1 MTETADDIQ
10 IKETTTIFP
19 KAIIGIG
26 GAGKKLVHSLLNK
39 EWILEKMLKPRMKGV
54 SNYDIFIVDTAK
66 YEEDDDLRTHADIID
81 KKDKIRAKLQNTD
94 YGIPKDLNIQYLLL
108 TEAMHL
114 NGPYDLMGPKIIKDI
129 KMGTGIKYWWF
140 DPDIIGKDLM
150 IRLNGEENFDSL
162 AFSGGVIRKRALGKA
177 IFYKA
182 ISTKIFNIGLTSGGE
197 VAMVVGLGGGTGSGI
212 FIDYAKRLKEASPT
226 IDITLFAVL
235 PTQNEKDRERA
246 NGFASLC
253 ELEYLRLTGEL
264 RNLFKNIILLP
275 MGLTEYS
282 GDNKNKDIIDM
293 MEEFH
298 TAFAY
303 TFVSCFNLG
312 VNARLIQYQG
322 DYEYAP
328 FTVATSCVMRY
339 NVETN
344 KKIIYSYD
352 YALKSKKDALIEEK
366 GINSTLN
373 IFLTDE
379 DNKDGENINPELDTE
394 YNLSI
399 DDDTWLLKRMKDF
412 NTLFFTEPIIKYF
425 NSTGYNSVSTFY
437 SAINNAQ
444 KKNSTSGTISSIR
457 NDITV
462 VADAMQ
468 NPRDVIDAPI
478 KYVTCEEFSVMGDIA
493 RLFSR
498 ANKPKYNDSARD
510 ILKAII
516 TKAEPAGSY
525 MLTDDNKRELDAT
538 ISNMKTGINKLA
550 DSYKNYKGIINTQI
564 LDTKGRILN
573 DIRTDTEQL
582 KIIKSGEYQEDLKNK
597 LGRVDDVLTEY
608 KDSVN
613 KCKRVSELREI
624 STERIKRV
632 VDDFYLRV
640 VIIDP
645 KFDKDAILTA
655 AEDIIK
661 YKEYMIKSRRRLS
674 IIDII
679 LRLFGIK
686 TDAVKEKEK
695 AEEERRRLA
704 ININPGLIY
713 ATDDQNNIT
722 KVFYYDIDKKS
733 EEREDIIMERIISM
747 IDNRI
752 KHDIV
757 DTNKY
762 QRDRV
767 RLDTDIELNQD
778 QRNRI
783 KISIEN
789 NNMENILDDI
799 LKDIMK
805 YNENIKAYEDQ
816 INNKSIELTNAEKTK
831 RFSID
836 LDQLY
841 RTLTT
846 RIHAYR
852 RNEDTKEKYMKSF
865 EEYRSSS
872 REQDRNPNRDH
883 YVFDIKPKEILN
895 VIQKDNI
902 DILLRGEQIEENNLL
917 AAVDNQINKLFN
929 PNYNGLAKLS
939 IGYEN
944 QGRWL
949 VSSVVLCTSSLKD
962 INIDKTKTIKEN
974 FNIDSSR
981 IGYSLLKVGGNW
993 DVGSTLFV
1001 SGIFLDNLIEVSKPV
1016 IGHYAAYRELKK
1028 RMDRLTFLYHTYL
1041 LENGEFLCRTLLSL
1055 EDDNNKKL
1063 LATGTPSQITGEL
1076 LKLYKTASYIDQ
1088 SKQQQQNSQLINSGS
1103 DNDTPRDN
1111 TNDNIG
1117 K

>member
-1 MTETADDIQ
+1 MTETTNNVEIRE
-10 IKETTTIFP
+10 KTTIFP
-19 KAIIGIG
+19 RAIIGIG
-26 GAGKKLVHSLLNK
+26 GAGKKLVHSLLSK
-39 EWILEKMLKPRMKGV
+39 EWILEKMLKPQMKGV

-66 YEEDDDLRTHADIID
+66 GEEDDDFRTHVDIID
-81 KKDKIRAKLQNTD
+81 KKDKIREKLQNTD
-94 YGIPKDLNIQYLLL
+94 NGIPKDLNIRYLLL

-114 NGPYDLMGPKIIKDI
+114 NGPYDLMGPKVIKDI

-150 IRLNGEENFDSL
+150 TRLNGEENFDSL
-162 AFSGGVIRKRALGKA
+162 DFSGGVIRRRALGKA

-182 ISTKIFNIGLTSGGE
+182 ISTKIFNIGLTSGGK

-264 RNLFKNIILLP
+264 RNLFKDIILLP
-275 MGLTEYS
+275 MGLTRYS
-282 GDNKNKDIIDM
+282 GDNKNKDIMDM

-322 DYEYAP
+322 EYEYAP
-328 FTVATSCVMRY
+328 FTVATSCIIRY

-352 YALKSKKDALIEEK
+352 SALKSKKDALIEEK
-366 GINSTLN
+366 SINSALD

-379 DNKDGENINPELDTE
+379 DNKDGENINPELDAE

-399 DDDTWLLKRMKDF
+399 DDDTWLLNRMKDF
-412 NTLFFTEPIIKYF
+412 NTLFFKESIIKYF
-425 NSTGYNSVSTFY
+425 NDTGYNSISTFCN
-437 SAINNAQ
+437 AINNAE
-444 KKNSTSGTISSIR
+444 KKNSVSSTISSIR

-468 NPRDVIDAPI
+468 NPRDEIDAPI
-478 KYVTCEEFSVMGDIA
+478 KYVTCEELSIMGDIA

-498 ANKPKYNDSARD
+498 VNKPKYNDGARN

-516 TKAEPAGSY
+516 TKVEPAGSY
-525 MLTDDNKRELDAT
+525 MLTVDDKRKLDAA
-538 ISNMKTGINKLA
+538 ISNIRT
-550 DSYKNYKGIINTQI
+550 DINTLTNSYNVYKDKVNNQMA
-564 LDTKGRILN
+564 DTKKRILN
-573 DIRTDTEQL
+573 DIKADTEQL
-582 KIIKSGEYQEDLKNK
+582 GIIKSREYQEDLKNK
-597 LGRVDDVLTEY
+597 LEKLDNALAEH
-608 KDSVN
+608 KDNVN

-624 STERIKRV
+624 SIERMKRV
-632 VDDFYLRV
+632 TDDFYLKV
-640 VIIDP
+640 VILDP
-645 KFDKDAILTA
+645 KFDKDIMLTA

-661 YKEYMIKSRRRLS
+661 YKEYLIKSRRRLS

-704 ININPGLIY
+704 IKINPSIVY
-713 ATDDQNNIT
+713 ATDDKNNIA

-733 EEREDIIMERIISM
+733 EERKDIIIERIILT

-752 KHDIV
+752 EHDIV
-757 DTNKY
+757 DTGQD

-767 RLDTDIELNQD
+767 RLDTNIELNQD
-778 QRNRI
+778 QRDRT

-799 LKDIMK
+799 LKDIIK
-805 YNENIKAYEDQ
+805 YNANIKVYEDN
-816 INNKSIELTNAEKTK
+816 IKNKSVELINAEKTK

-841 RTLTT
+841 RTLTG
-846 RIHAYR
+846 RIHIYR
-852 RNEDTKEKYMKSF
+852 RNEETKRKHMESF
-865 EEYRSSS
+865 NRYRSTS
-872 REQDRNPNRDH
+872 REQDINPNRDH
-883 YVFDIKPKEILN
+883 YVFEIKPKEILN
-895 VIQKDNI
+895 VIQRDNI
-902 DILLRGEQIEENNLL
+902 DVLLRGEQDEENNLL
-917 AAVDNQINKLFN
+917 VVVDNQVNKLFN

-944 QGRWL
+944 QGKWL
-949 VSSVVLCTSSLKD
+949 VSSAVLCISSMKD
-962 INIDKTKTIKEN
+962 ININKAKTIMEN
-974 FNIDSSR
+974 FNIDDSR
-981 IGYSLLKVGGNW
+981 MGYNQLKVGGDW
-993 DVGSTLFV
+993 DVGGTLFV

-1016 IGHYAAYRELKK
+1016 IGHYAAYKELKK

-1041 LENGEFLCRTLLSL
+1041 LEDGKFLCRTLLSL
-1055 EDDNNKKL
+1055 ENDDNKKL
-1063 LATGTPSQITGEL
+1063 LATGTSSQITGEL

-1088 SKQQQQNSQLINSGS
+1088 SNSRL
-1103 DNDTPRDN
+1103 NDDHSA
-1111 TNDNIG
+1111 D

>member
-1 MTETADDIQ
+1 MTETTDNTEIRE
-10 IKETTTIFP
+10 KTTIFP

-39 EWILEKMLKPRMKGV
+39 EWILEKMLKPRLKGV
-54 SNYDIFIVDTAK
+54 STYDIFIVDTAK
-66 YEEDDDLRTHADIID
+66 NEEDDDLRTHAEIID
-81 KKDKIRAKLQNTD
+81 KKDNIREKLQKTD
-94 YGIPKDLNIQYLLL
+94 DGIPKDLNIQYLLL

-129 KMGTGIKYWWF
+129 KTGTGIKYWWF

-150 IRLNGEENFDSL
+150 NRLNGEENFDSL
-162 AFSGGVIRKRALGKA
+162 EFSGGVVRRRAIGKA

-212 FIDYAKRLKEASPT
+212 FIDYAKRLREASPT
-226 IDITLFAVL
+226 INITLFAVL

-253 ELEYLRLTGEL
+253 ELEYMRLNGEL
-264 RNLFKNIILLP
+264 RNLFNSIILLP
-275 MGLTEYS
+275 MGLTQYS

-298 TAFAY
+298 AAFAY

-312 VNARLIQYQG
+312 PNRRLIEYKG

-328 FTVATSCVMRY
+328 FTVATSCVVRY

-344 KKIIYSYD
+344 KKIINSYD
-352 YALKSKKDALIEEK
+352 SALKSKKDALIEEK

-412 NTLFFTEPIIKYF
+412 NTLFFSDPIIKYF
-425 NSTGYNSVSTFY
+425 NDTGYNSVSTFY
-437 SAINNAQ
+437 SAINNVQ
-444 KKNSTSGTISSIR
+444 KQNSLSGTISSIR
-457 NDITV
+457 NDIAV

-468 NPRDVIDAPI
+468 SPRDVIESPI
-478 KYVTCEEFSVMGDIA
+478 KYVACEEFSVMGDIA

-498 ANKPKYNDSARD
+498 TNKSKYNDKARE

-516 TKAEPAGSY
+516 TKAEPAGGY
-525 MLTDDNKRELDAT
+525 MLTEDNKRELDAT
-538 ISNMKTGINKLA
+538 ISDIKTYMNKLTN
-550 DSYKNYKGIINTQI
+550 SYNNYKDLVNNQI
-564 LDTKGRILN
+564 KDSKGRILS
-573 DIRTDTEQL
+573 DTKIDVEQL
-582 KIIKSGEYQEDLKNK
+582 KIIKSREYQEDLKNK
-597 LGRVDDVLTEY
+597 LEKVDSVLTEHR
-608 KDSVN
+608 DSVN

-632 VDDFYLRV
+632 VDDFYVKV
-640 VIIDP
+640 VIINP
-645 KFDKDAILTA
+645 GFDKDIILTA

-661 YKEYMIKSRRRLS
+661 YKEYLIKSRRLLS

-686 TDAVKEKEK
+686 TDAIKEREK

-704 ININPGLIY
+704 IKINPSIVY
-713 ATDDQNNIT
+713 ATDDQNNIA
-722 KVFYYDIDKKS
+722 KVFYYDINKKS
-733 EEREDIIMERIISM
+733 EERKDIIIERIIST

-757 DTNKY
+757 ETSKD

-767 RLDTDIELNQD
+767 RLDTNIELSQD
-778 QRNRI
+778 QRDRI

-789 NNMENILDDI
+789 DNMENMLDDM
-799 LKDIMK
+799 LKDIAK
-805 YNENIKAYEDQ
+805 YNANIKVYEDQ
-816 INNKSIELTNAEKTK
+816 IKNKSIELTNAEKTK

-841 RTLTT
+841 RTLTP
-846 RIHAYR
+846 RIHTYR

-865 EEYRSSS
+865 EGHRSTSK
-872 REQDRNPNRDH
+872 EQYKNPNRDH
-883 YVFDIKPKEILN
+883 YVFEIKPKQNLN
-895 VIQKDNI
+895 VIQSDNI
-902 DILLRGEQIEENNLL
+902 DKLLKGEQDEENNLL
-917 AAVDNQINKLFN
+917 VVVNNQVNKLFN

-944 QGRWL
+944 QGKWL
-949 VSSVVLCTSSLKD
+949 VSSTVLCTSSMKY
-962 INIDKTKTIKEN
+962 ININKTNTIKEN
-974 FNIDSSR
+974 FNIDDGD
-981 IGYSLLKVGGNW
+981 IGYNSISVGGNW
-993 DVGSTLFV
+993 DVGNTLFV

-1055 EDDNNKKL
+1055 ENADNKKL
-1063 LATGTPSQITGEL
+1063 LATGTSNQITEEL
-1076 LKLYKTASYIDQ
+1076 LKLYKTTSYIDQ
-1088 SKQQQQNSQLINSGS
+1088 SNNRLNNSDSNVTQL
-1103 DNDTPRDN
+1103 NDTDDN
-1111 TNDNIG
+1111 TE